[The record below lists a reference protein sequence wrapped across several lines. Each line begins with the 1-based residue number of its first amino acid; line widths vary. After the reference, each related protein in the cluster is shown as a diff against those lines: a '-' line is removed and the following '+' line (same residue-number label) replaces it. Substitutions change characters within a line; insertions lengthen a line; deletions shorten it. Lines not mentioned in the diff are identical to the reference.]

1 MALAVAAV
9 VCSVRAFIGAYSGG
23 SCIVSPRN
31 PNKKRCSV
39 DGCSAWAMRD
49 SDVCASHA
57 GRARGGAPI
66 GNTNRLDH
74 GFYSRHFT
82 EAELE
87 VVLSPVDD
95 LADEIAL
102 CRVLT
107 GRLAGRLSGDG
118 DLEVEDLVKLA
129 SMALRASNTL
139 ARLMRDNR
147 VLSGDAA
154 DDLAGSIGSVL
165 DQLSAEWGVA
175 L

>member
-1 MALAVAAV
+1 M
-9 VCSVRAFIGAYSGG
+9 
-23 SCIVSPRN
+23 PKN
-31 PNKKRCSV
+31 PDKKRCSV
-39 DGCSAWAMRD
+39 KGCRAWAMRG

-57 GRARGGAPI
+57 GRARGGAPV
-66 GNTNRLDH
+66 GNQNRLDH

-82 EAELE
+82 DDELA

-107 GRLAGRLSGDG
+107 GRLAGRLTGDG
-118 DLEVEDLVKLA
+118 DMDVEDLVKLS

-147 VLSGDAA
+147 VLTGEAA

-165 DQLSAEWGVA
+165 DQLSTEWGVQ